1 LNGIRLRSSPGARK
15 RRYPLG
21 PGAIPGGYSGRRSA
35 GQRICIRNLGAARAD
50 AEIADHRMNT
60 PSLSRYRDEW
70 FAGSR
75 ATWRDV
81 LAGMVGTFALIP
93 EVIAFSFVAGIDP
106 EVGLFASF
114 VIGIVIAF
122 VGGRPAMI
130 SGAAGSVALVAAA
143 LVHAHGLQYLLAAT
157 LLAGLLQIVF
167 GLLKLD
173 VLMRFVSRSVRT
185 GFVNALAI
193 LIFSAQ
199 VPQLLGVT
207 WHTYVMVALGL
218 AIIYLLP
225 RITTAVPSPLICIV
239 ALTAISIAF
248 PMPLRVVSD
257 LGRLPGAL
265 PSIGLPHVPIAMA
278 TLAIVAP
285 YALAM
290 AAVGLLESMMTA
302 RVVDDLTES
311 TSSKARECTG
321 LGLANVAAGLFGGIA
336 GCGMIGQTV
345 GNVRYGG
352 RGRLSTLVAG
362 VFLLIVMVPLRAWVA
377 QVPVAALVAI
387 MIMVSVSTFS
397 WGSLLDL
404 GRHPKVSGIV
414 MLATVAVTVATH
426 DLSAGVAIGVLLSGV
441 FFAFKVTRLMN
452 VDVGYDAMTDTRRY
466 TVSGQVFFASADI
479 FADRFDLR
487 DTAKHA
493 RIDLTGAH
501 LWDITAVGA
510 LNDVVA
516 VMRRHGM
523 AVELV
528 GLNEA
533 SAVLVDRHAP
543 AMRTIALGTN
553 GAPDIGSG
561 VA

>member
-1 LNGIRLRSSPGARK
+1 MTAVF
-15 RRYPLG
+15 
-21 PGAIPGGYSGRRSA
+21 
-35 GQRICIRNLGAARAD
+35 
-50 AEIADHRMNT
+50 
-60 PSLSRYRDEW
+60 SRYRAEW
-70 FAGSR
+70 YSGGAQAR
-75 ATWRDV
+75 RDV

-106 EVGLFASF
+106 AVGLYASF
-114 VIGIVIAF
+114 VIGIVIAI

-143 LVHAHGLQYLLAAT
+143 LVHAHGLPYLLAAT
-157 LLAGLLQIVF
+157 ILAGGFQVVF

-199 VPQLLGVT
+199 LPQMIGVE
-207 WHTYVMVALGL
+207 WQTYAMIALGL

-225 RITTAVPSPLICIV
+225 RVTTIIPSPLICIV
-239 ALTAISIAF
+239 VLTAIAIAF
-248 PMPLRVVSD
+248 PMPLRLVGD
-257 LGRLPGAL
+257 LGKLPDAL
-265 PSIGLPHVPIAMA
+265 PAFALPQLPLTWQ
-278 TLAIVAP
+278 TLGIIAP

-302 RVVDDLTES
+302 KVVDELTE
-311 TSSKARECTG
+311 TNSSKAQECTG

-362 VFLLIVMVPLRAWVA
+362 VFLLVVMVPLRPWVA

-387 MIMVSVSTFS
+387 MIMVSISTFA
-397 WGSLLDL
+397 WGSLRDL
-404 GRHPKVSGIV
+404 ARHPKVSGVV

-426 DLSAGVAIGVLLSGV
+426 DLSAGVGVGVLLSGV
-441 FFAFKVTRLMN
+441 FFAFKVMRLMQ
-452 VDVGYDAMTDTRRY
+452 VATDYDAAGDTRVY
-466 TVSGQVFFASADI
+466 TVTGQVFFASAEA
-479 FADRFDLR
+479 FAERFDLR
-487 DTAKHA
+487 DTAARA

-501 LWDITAVGA
+501 LWDVTAVGA
-510 LNDVVA
+510 LEDVVA
-516 VMRRHGM
+516 RMRAHGI
-523 AVELV
+523 AVEVV
-528 GLNEA
+528 GLNAA
-533 SAVLVDRHAP
+533 SSVLVDRHAP
-543 AMRTIALGTN
+543 LVLG
-553 GAPDIGSG
+553 
-561 VA
+561 

>member
-1 LNGIRLRSSPGARK
+1 
-15 RRYPLG
+15 
-21 PGAIPGGYSGRRSA
+21 
-35 GQRICIRNLGAARAD
+35 
-50 AEIADHRMNT
+50 MNNT
-60 PSLSRYRDEW
+60 ALSRYRTEW
-70 FAGSR
+70 FNGGANAR
-75 ATWRDV
+75 RDI

-122 VGGRPAMI
+122 AGGRPAMI

-157 LLAGLLQIVF
+157 LLAGLFQIVF

-173 VLMRFVSRSVRT
+173 VLMRFVSQSVRT

-199 VPQLLGVT
+199 VPQMLGVT
-207 WHTYVMVALGL
+207 WHSYAMIAGGL

-225 RITTAVPSPLICIV
+225 RMTTAIPSPLICILV
-239 ALTAISIAF
+239 LTAISIAF
-248 PMPLRVVSD
+248 PMPIHTVSD
-257 LGRLPGAL
+257 LGRLPSSL
-265 PSIGLPHVPIAMA
+265 PSFTFPAVAFDWQ
-278 TLAIVAP
+278 TLRIVAP
-285 YALAM
+285 YALAI

-302 RVVDDLTES
+302 SVVDDLTET

-362 VFLLIVMVPLRAWVA
+362 VFLLLVMVPLRPWVA

-387 MIMVSVSTFS
+387 MIMVSASTFS
-397 WGSLLDL
+397 WTSIRDL
-404 GRHPKVSGIV
+404 ARHPKVSGIV
-414 MLATVAVTVATH
+414 MVATVVVTVATH
-426 DLSAGVAIGVLLSGV
+426 DLSAGVAVGVLLSGV
-441 FFAFKVTRLMN
+441 FFAFKVTRLM
-452 VDVGYDAMTDTRRY
+452 DVRIDYDEATDMRIY
-466 TVSGQVFFASADI
+466 TVSGQIFFASADI

-487 DTAKHA
+487 DTVAKV
-493 RIDLTGAH
+493 RIDLTASH
-501 LWDITAVGA
+501 LWDVTAVGA
-510 LNDVVA
+510 LEDVVTK
-516 VMRRHGM
+516 MRHHGI
-523 AVELV
+523 AIEVI
-528 GLNEA
+528 GLNQA
-533 SAVLVDRHAP
+533 SAILVDQLAP
-543 AMRTIALGTN
+543 AVGHA
-553 GAPDIGSG
+553 SS
-561 VA
+561 

>member
-1 LNGIRLRSSPGARK
+1 MTNA
-15 RRYPLG
+15 
-21 PGAIPGGYSGRRSA
+21 
-35 GQRICIRNLGAARAD
+35 
-50 AEIADHRMNT
+50 
-60 PSLSRYRDEW
+60 SLSRYRAEW
-70 FAGSR
+70 FDGPGGAR
-75 ATWRDV
+75 RDI

-93 EVIAFSFVAGIDP
+93 EVIAFSFVAGVDP
-106 EVGLFASF
+106 QVGLFASF

-122 VGGRPAMI
+122 AGGRPAMI

-143 LVHAHGLQYLLAAT
+143 LVHSHGLSYLLGAT
-157 LLAGLLQIVF
+157 LLAGLLQIGF
-167 GLLKLD
+167 GLAKLD
-173 VLMRFVSRSVRT
+173 ILMRFVSRSVRT

-193 LIFSAQ
+193 LIFAAQ
-199 VPQLLGVT
+199 VPQMLGVT
-207 WHTYVMVALGL
+207 WHTYAMIAGGL

-225 RITTAVPSPLICIV
+225 RISSAIPSPLICILV
-239 ALTAISIAF
+239 LTGISVVV
-248 PMPLRVVSD
+248 PMPIHTVAD
-257 LGRLPGAL
+257 LGRLPASL
-265 PSIGLPHVPIAMA
+265 PVLTIPSLPVAWD
-278 TLAIVAP
+278 TLRIIAP

-302 RVVDDLTES
+302 SVVDDLTET

-345 GNVRYGG
+345 GNIRYGG

-362 VFLLIVMVPLRAWVA
+362 LFLLIVMVPLRPWVA

-397 WGSLLDL
+397 WGSLRDL
-404 GRHPKVSGIV
+404 ARHPKVSGVV

-426 DLSAGVAIGVLLSGV
+426 DLSEGVIVGVLLSGV

-452 VDVGYDAMTDTRRY
+452 VQIDHDPVSDTRIY
-466 TVSGQVFFASADI
+466 TVSGQIFFASADM

-487 DTAKHA
+487 DTARQA
-493 RIDLTGAH
+493 RIDLSAAH

-510 LNDVVA
+510 LEDVVTK
-516 VMRRHGM
+516 MRRHGM
-523 AVELV
+523 VVELI

-533 SAVLVDRHAP
+533 SAVLIDRHAP
-543 AMRTIALGTN
+543 LIG
-553 GAPDIGSG
+553 GAG
-561 VA
+561 